1 MQEVEENELTNT
13 EQELRDI
20 LLNSVQMNHT
30 PFTNENLNPD
40 LVIKVKVP
48 EKAYLNRKKQVK
60 IG

>member
-30 PFTNENLNPD
+30 PFTNENL
-40 LVIKVKVP
+40 
-48 EKAYLNRKKQVK
+48 
-60 IG
+60 